1 MILTSNLVQL
11 DVITKLS
18 TFEGE
23 GSTRLNR
30 KKCVTVVWI
39 NRHASLLV
47 FDMIHHETKCKQYG
61 YILAQSLGMVAV
73 HSFSGHSCLLQRIS
87 RHCALHRSL
96 CNASEHCHVPTL
108 WLFNCISPL
117 KCHSWRT
124 VDSTTLV
131 NFSILF
137 PRRSSMAITDSG
149 ATGTDTSR
157 TRNQSKEI
165 IHDITCPGRVRETDT
180 TS

>member
-1 MILTSNLVQL
+1 MILTSNLMSSSSCGHLKVRGQHDL
-11 DVITKLS
+11 IGKNALLLFES
-18 TFEGE
+18 TDM
-23 GSTRLNR
+23 
-30 KKCVTVVWI
+30 
-39 NRHASLLV
+39 ASLLV

-165 IHDITCPGRVRETDT
+165 IHDITCPGIVWATDT